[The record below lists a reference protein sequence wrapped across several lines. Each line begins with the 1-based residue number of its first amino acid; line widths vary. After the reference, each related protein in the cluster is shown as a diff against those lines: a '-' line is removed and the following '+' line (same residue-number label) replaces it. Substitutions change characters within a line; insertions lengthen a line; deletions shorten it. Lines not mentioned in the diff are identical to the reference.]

1 MWTYERTNLY
11 NTGFMTAINGKQ
23 NCAQRQSNIDNRY
36 YIGIAMS
43 SFIDGFNIIKRQE
56 GRDGPKTLTLA
67 KDHNSVIK
75 H

>member
-1 MWTYERTNLY
+1 
-11 NTGFMTAINGKQ
+11 MTAINGKQ

-56 GRDGPKTLTLA
+56 GHDGPKR
-67 KDHNSVIK
+67 SP
-75 H
+75 